1 MQDPGNLGTLVRS
14 AVAFGWDGLVLL
26 PGCCDPHNDKAV
38 RASRGAVLRAS
49 LAALPGVGALTEAAK
64 THGLLLLC
72 ADMEDDEGEGVEE
85 GREKG
90 GADGAGAG
98 CVDLVEVMR
107 EAGRKE
113 GAGGGAGGA
122 LGGVCL
128 VLGSEGRGLSP
139 QVRAA
144 CTAVAVP
151 MEPGAMESL
160 NVGVAGSI
168 LMFALSRGAPLLMGK
183 LAGRL
188 RAGAG
193 AA

>member
-1 MQDPGNLGTLVRS
+1 MLDGVQDPGNLGTLVRS
-14 AVAFGWDGLVLL
+14 AVAFGWHGLVLL

-38 RASRGAVLRAS
+38 RASRGAVLRAPVAS
-49 LAALPGVGALTEAAK
+49 LPGVGALMDAAK

-72 ADMEDDEGEGVEE
+72 ADMEDEQGEEQ
-85 GREKG
+85 GRLD

-98 CVDLVEVMR
+98 CVDLVEMMR
-107 EAGRKE
+107 GTGRKE
-113 GAGGGAGGA
+113 GGGGEGAGGA
-122 LGGVCL
+122 FGGVCL

-139 QVRAA
+139 AVRAA

-168 LMFALSRGAPLLMGK
+168 LMFAMSRGAPLLMGK

-188 RAGAG
+188 RAGA
-193 AA
+193 A